1 MKRFLLIYFVISLFV
16 SAQQGESLADKR
28 LMKIVHDQQRLMAQA
43 ETGKD
48 ADDYVNTSSEPQI
61 RQLAARW
68 SRYINDHPKDV
79 EARLLYGKFLRT
91 FGESES
97 AILEFLAAD
106 ALEPE
111 LPVIKQQIGNYYAE
125 HGLYEEALK
134 AFIQAVELAP
144 EESIYHYLL
153 GEGLF
158 RYRWQII
165 EDDIYTRATLDEQMS
180 RAFGQAAQLAPE
192 DLGLQMRYAE
202 SFYDLESPDWAKAAL
217 QLAHC
222 ASLAESHV
230 HKQTV
235 HLHQA
240 RVAAEMGELE
250 IAKTHL
256 DSVTMKALAKSE
268 ARVRAM
274 IQARVEGN

>member
-68 SRYINDHPKDV
+68 SRYI
-79 EARLLYGKFLRT
+79 RT

-97 AILEFLAAD
+97 AILEFLAAE

-144 EESIYHYLL
+144 EESIYHYQL
-153 GEGLF
+153 GEVLY

-217 QLAHC
+217 QLEHC